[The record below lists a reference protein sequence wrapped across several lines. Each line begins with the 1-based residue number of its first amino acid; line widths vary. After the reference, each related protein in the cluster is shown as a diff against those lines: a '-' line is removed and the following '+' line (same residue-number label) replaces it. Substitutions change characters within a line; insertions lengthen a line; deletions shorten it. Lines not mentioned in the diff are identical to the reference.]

1 MRRITVFITLAA
13 LLLALAGC
21 SEFRTA
27 ALQSDAVIP
36 GTTQTGPETLARA
49 VYPEMV
55 GHPDPEGTNSVHD
68 QKAWIAWQ
76 TSLDA
81 QRKQK
86 SGYADGLEPYLRAS
100 LTEFLSGAGNGNRVC
115 APLNIYM
122 CLAMLAEVTEG
133 ESRGQ
138 ILGFLGEKNIQDL
151 RSRAKA
157 LWNAEYRDDGLVT
170 YRMAGSVWLNQYVS
184 YIQQTVDSLAE
195 NYYAS
200 SFRGQMGSGEYDKA
214 LQDWLN
220 GETGDLLRDRVSN
233 LHMDDGSVLALATTI
248 YFKAPWANQ
257 FNKDATAPQ
266 TFYGA
271 GGEETVDFMH
281 QGYSGTYYWGGG
293 FSAVGFPL
301 TSSGGG
307 MLFLLPEEGKSPEDL
322 LTGEAMDFL
331 LLRDRSGWEQQ
342 QALHIRLS
350 VPRFDVTSDLE
361 LSKGLKA
368 LGVLDV
374 FDGEKSDFSP
384 LTGGM
389 AGVFVSQAEHAVRVM
404 IDEEGCTGAAY
415 TLMLMGGGTAAT
427 GETVDFTLD
436 RPFLF
441 AVMGWDGMPIFVG
454 IVNNCY

>member
-1 MRRITVFITLAA
+1 MRRTAAFIALAA

-21 SEFRTA
+21 AGPRTGA
-27 ALQSDAVIP
+27 ARSDAVIP
-36 GTTQTGPETLARA
+36 GTAETGPEALARA
-49 VYPEMV
+49 EYPEMV
-55 GHPDPEGTNSVHD
+55 AYPDPEGTNTVHD
-68 QKAWIAWQ
+68 QKAWNAWQ
-76 TSLDA
+76 KSLDA
-81 QRKQK
+81 KRKQK
-86 SGYADGLEPYLRAS
+86 EPYADGLEPYLRAS
-100 LTEFLSGAGNGNRVC
+100 LTEFLSGAGKENRVC
-115 APLNIYM
+115 APLNIYL

-138 ILGFLGEKNIQDL
+138 ILSLLGEKDIRDL
-151 RSRAKA
+151 RSRARA

-170 YRMAGSVWLNQYVS
+170 CRMAGSLWLNQYVS
-184 YIQQTVDSLAE
+184 YVQQTVDSLAA

-200 SFRGQMGSGEYDKA
+200 SYRGQMGSGEYDKA

-220 GETGDLLRDRVSN
+220 GETGDLLRDQASG
-233 LHMDDGSVLALATTI
+233 LQMDEGSVLALATTV
-248 YFKAPWANQ
+248 YFKAPWADQ

-271 GGEETVDFMH
+271 EGEETVDFMH
-281 QGYSGTYYWGGG
+281 VDYSGIWYRGEG
-293 FSAVGFPL
+293 FSAVSFPL
-301 TSSGGG
+301 ASSGGG

-389 AGVFVSQAEHAVRVM
+389 AGVFVSQAQHAVRVM

-415 TLMLMGGGTAAT
+415 TVMLAAGGTAMT

-436 RPFLF
+436 RPFLS
-441 AVMGWDGMPIFVG
+441 AVMSWDGLPIFAG
-454 IVNNCY
+454 IVNSCN